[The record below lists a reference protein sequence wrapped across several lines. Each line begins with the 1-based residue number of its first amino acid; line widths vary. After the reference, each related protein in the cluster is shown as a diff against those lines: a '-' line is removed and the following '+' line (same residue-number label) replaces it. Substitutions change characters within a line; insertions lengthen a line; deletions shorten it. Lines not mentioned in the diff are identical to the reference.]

1 MKRLFLLAALLLA
14 FCEAYAQIPLT
25 GKVYELNTHVTLPQ
39 IKVQNTN
46 TRDNTLTNET
56 GVFNI
61 KAKPGDILILTGFA
75 YQPDTVVV
83 VNARYLEIYL
93 KPQTNHLKEVKVQ
106 DIATKTGSLKDPN
119 LQNQTVVY
127 QKDETGNYKG
137 GIAIRFGYGKSS
149 KEKKDE
155 QRAYNEEVTKEID
168 QAFAPDNISKYVPLK
183 GIDLK
188 QFIDLYRPTIKEFK
202 ATNFDL
208 TLYLNECY
216 KKFVLLPPDQRKL
229 PSLKAGTTK
238 N

>member
-1 MKRLFLLAALLLA
+1 MKRLFLMAALLLV
-14 FCEAYAQIPLT
+14 FCEAHAQIPVT

-39 IKVQNTN
+39 IKVQNST
-46 TRDNTLTNET
+46 TKDNTLTNASGIFT
-56 GVFNI
+56 I
-61 KAKPGDILILTGFA
+61 KARSGDILILTGFA

-93 KPQTNHLKEVKVQ
+93 KPQTNNLKEVKVE

-119 LQNQTVVY
+119 LQNQTVAY

-137 GIAIRFGYGKSS
+137 GIAIRFGYGKSG

-155 QRAYNEEVTKEID
+155 QRTYNEEVTKEID
-168 QAFAPDNISKYVPLK
+168 QTFAPDNISKYIPLK

-216 KKFVLLPPDQRKL
+216 KKFVVLPPDQRKL
-229 PSLKAGTTK
+229 PSLKTDSTK